1 MAHMAHRGAGVA
13 VRAAYHEDQRVQ
25 REELTA
31 QLAAGTLVAQP
42 QPPDDMVEVPA
53 NEIEVGL
60 SHPSY
65 PKFPP
70 REKKKARRERRQS
83 EAEYKIEAILDCR

>member
-13 VRAAYHEDQRVQ
+13 MRAAYHEERVQ

-60 SHPSY
+60 
-65 PKFPP
+65 
-70 REKKKARRERRQS
+70 
-83 EAEYKIEAILDCR
+83 